1 MRLPSQ
7 PHASP
12 LLRTLNRVWPGSLA
26 ATDRVDRGDLTVVA
40 LLVCTLCC
48 SLLDIPWALALGA
61 ALATATLAW
70 FVAQRTPLWYAATI
84 GIPIPQ
90 ALLLARVS
98 MADLFI
104 LPSILRDARGWV
116 RGVFPPSSLVLPL
129 VLLAGTS
136 LVATVVGYVRVGHWS
151 MWGLLNK
158 DVGLVLQIATVL
170 AITARLRTLADVRRA
185 AQWYVIGVSVSNIG
199 MLLGVV
205 VQLLDVPNP
214 IYRARLFGWMSQ
226 PTITGGLL
234 LVAIMLELGSLTAAT
249 KPGERRAIRW
259 ANLWLLGVSLGLT
272 VSRSAW
278 LAVSAGAAVL
288 LAVLWIRDRQHLPR
302 PRLSHV
308 GVTLVWVVVPG
319 LFLGNVLIAN
329 LIAGVPL
336 ISADRRDDLRAE
348 LVARCRAQP
357 ELDYCVGPIA
367 PSPETLPM
375 TPAARPSDSQ
385 PVGPPPALPDV
396 VMNARGLNDRA
407 AILRAGWQQYTR
419 DWSSMLLGIGLGTFY
434 ETSDREFG
442 LPLIIHNTFAWYLF
456 EFGPI
461 AFAILLW
468 IWVRT
473 ARNIW
478 IATKQPED
486 SASLALGLMAALGAF
501 AVFCMFNEGF
511 YQRQLWLVMVLADR
525 LAAQSTVRVDPTV
538 SAGSAAA

>member
-1 MRLPSQ
+1 MTAVSQ

-12 LLRTLNRVWPGSLA
+12 VLRTLNSIWPGSLA

-40 LLVCTLCC
+40 LLVCTLCF
-48 SLLDIPWALALGA
+48 SLLDIPWALSLA
-61 ALATATLAW
+61 AVLAAATVAA

-90 ALLLARVS
+90 AILLARVS

-104 LPSILRDARGWV
+104 LPSILRDARRWI
-116 RGVFPPSSLVLPL
+116 RGALPQSSLVLPL
-129 VLLAGTS
+129 VLLAGVS
-136 LVATVVGYVRVGHWS
+136 LVATAVGYVRLGHWS
-151 MWGLLNK
+151 MWGILNK
-158 DVGLVLQIATVL
+158 DVGLVLQIATVF
-170 AITARLRTLADVRRA
+170 AITARLRTFEDVRRA

-205 VQLLDVPNP
+205 VRLLDVPNP
-214 IYRARLFGWMSQ
+214 IYRERLFGWMSQ

-234 LVAIMLELGSLTAAT
+234 LVAIMLELGSLTAAA
-249 KPGERRAIRW
+249 KPGERRALRW
-259 ANLWLLGVSLGLT
+259 ANLWLLGLSLGLT

-278 LAVSAGAAVL
+278 LAVSGGAAVL
-288 LAVLWIRDRQHLPR
+288 LALLWVRNRQLMPR

-308 GVTLVWVVVPG
+308 AATSLWVVAPG
-319 LFLGNVLIAN
+319 LFLGNVLMAN
-329 LIAGVPL
+329 LMAGVPL

-348 LVARCRAQP
+348 LVAKCRAQP

-367 PSPETLPM
+367 ASPETRSA
-375 TPAARPSDSQ
+375 PAAALEGSQ
-385 PVGPPPALPDV
+385 PAAPPPAMPDV

-407 AILRAGWQQYTR
+407 AILRAGWDQYTR
-419 DWSSMLLGIGLGTFY
+419 DWPSMLFGIGLGTFY
-434 ETSDREFG
+434 ETSVKEFG

-456 EFGPI
+456 EFGPV
-461 AFAILLW
+461 ALAILVW
-468 IWVRT
+468 IWART

-511 YQRQLWLVMVLADR
+511 YQRQFWLVMVLADR